1 MPNAL
6 SEKEAEYT
14 KRAIQN
20 GVARNEVVLILLIAR
35 FCEKDP
41 VDVQTAFT
49 ELKVGYNQT
58 VSEWGSKIEEEAR
71 QGLGFTQEYP
81 KGQE

>member
-1 MPNAL
+1 MPNEL

-14 KRAIQN
+14 KKAIQN

-41 VDVQTAFT
+41 VDVQTQFT

-58 VSEWGSKIEEEAR
+58 VREWDHKISDEAK
-71 QGLGFTQEYP
+71 QGLGFS